1 MDHIKE
7 VMSRILSPEKV
18 EELTKQAKK
27 YSELSPKEKA
37 EQAAR
42 VSNELEGKLTG
53 YECTKCKNKGYIY
66 RVEERTDSYGKTYYS
81 EIACK
86 CECMRVREELRRIHN
101 SGLSKLLKR
110 YTFKA
115 YEATEDWQQY
125 ALKEAC
131 AFAKEPEG
139 WFYYGGQPGCGKT
152 HICTAIVGYLLKQ
165 GRAAKYMLWQ
175 DDITKIKQVINDGEV
190 YEALINSYKTAEILY
205 IDDFFKTRRGDYVST
220 ADVNATFKIINY
232 RYNEELPT
240 IISSEL
246 SITDIAE
253 IDEALGSRIAE
264 MADHKIF
271 IERDSHKN
279 YRFRDKKVS

>member
-1 MDHIKE
+1 MDHIQA
-7 VMSRILSPEKV
+7 VLSRILSPEKV
-18 EELTKQAKK
+18 AELSEQAKK

-37 EQAAR
+37 EEAVR
-42 VSNELEGKLTG
+42 VSNELEGKLSG

-66 RVEERTDSYGKTYYS
+66 KVEEREDVYGKSYYA
-81 EIACK
+81 EVACR

-110 YTFKA
+110 YTFQTYK
-115 YEATEDWQQY
+115 ATEDWQKY
-125 ALKEAC
+125 VLKEAC
-131 AFAKEPEG
+131 EFAKEPDG
-139 WFYYGGQPGCGKT
+139 WFFYGGQPGCGKT
-152 HICTAIVGYLLKQ
+152 HICTAIVGWLLKQ

-175 DDITKIKQVINDGEV
+175 DDITKIKQAVNDGEV
-190 YEALINSYKTAEILY
+190 YEAIVNSYKTAEILY
-205 IDDFFKTRRGDYVST
+205 IDDFFKTRRGDFVST

-246 SITDIAE
+246 SIQQIVE

-264 MADHKIF
+264 LANHKVF
-271 IERDSHKN
+271 IEKDPRKN

>member
-1 MDHIKE
+1 MDHIQE

-18 EELTKQAKK
+18 AELTERAKK
-27 YSELSPKEKA
+27 YSEMSPKEKA
-37 EQAAR
+37 EDSAR
-42 VSNELEGKLTG
+42 VYNELEGKLTG
-53 YECTKCKNKGYIY
+53 YDCAKCKNKGYIY
-66 RVEERTDSYGKTYYS
+66 RVEERVDSYGKPYYA

-86 CECMRVREELRRIHN
+86 CECMRVRDELRRIHN

-125 ALKEAC
+125 ALKEAY
-131 AFAKEPEG
+131 AFAKEPDG

-152 HICTAIVGYLLKQ
+152 HICTAIVGYLLQQ

-175 DDITKIKQVINDGEV
+175 DDITKIKQAVNDGEL
-190 YEALINSYKTAEILY
+190 YEAIINSYKTADILY
-205 IDDFFKTRRGDYVST
+205 IDDFFKTRRGDFVST

-246 SITDIAE
+246 SLQQIVE

-264 MADHKIF
+264 MANHKIF
-271 IERDSHKN
+271 IERDPQKN